1 MAFFWEQ
8 RRLGNVFKEYSE
20 KNHGELP
27 ALTIVQGQGTINR
40 NESERN
46 LMYEKS
52 NLSSY
57 KMVRKNDFIVH
68 LRSFEGGLEI
78 ATLDGI
84 ISPAYHTLHGD
95 NTDSRFYYSYF
106 RSYEFINHG
115 LVPHVYGIRDGRSI
129 DIAGMKTILI
139 PYTSF
144 DEQKKIGNYI
154 ETIDRLITL
163 HQCKYF
169 TICDKNRFAWEQ
181 RKLFD
186 FTYFY
191 NGLTYTPDDV
201 RENGTLVLRSSNVKH
216 SEIVLNDNVYVD
228 PIKVNSEYVKKGDII
243 IVVRNG
249 SRALIGKHAVIKD
262 EMPNT
267 VIGAF
272 MSGIRSQYSFFVNSL
287 LDTSQFK
294 EEILRNLGATI
305 NQITGY
311 MFSKMEFMI
320 PSCYEQKIIGDYF
333 SKLDNL
339 ITLHQRKCENLK
351 KLKKFM
357 LQKMFPQNGENVP
370 KIRFYNFTDTWEQ
383 RKLDEVITRI
393 GTGLNPRDNFTLNS
407 GGENYYVTIKNF
419 VHGHLSLDDNCDKV
433 DDEALKRIQERSD
446 LCVNDILFTSIGR
459 IGDCYLIKKQP
470 TNWNINESVFTLRPN
485 LTLVEP
491 EYIYHTIHSDA
502 VLNQIINGITGST
515 FKSIKIADLKKV
527 NIPVPSKAEQKQ
539 IAAFISI
546 IDHLITLHQSKCDNL
561 KELKKY
567 MLQNMF
573 I

>member
-1 MAFFWEQ
+1 MIIVKKPKIRFKGFTETWEQ

-154 ETIDRLITL
+154 ETIDR
-163 HQCKYF
+163 
-169 TICDKNRFAWEQ
+169 
-181 RKLFD
+181 
-186 FTYFY
+186 
-191 NGLTYTPDDV
+191 
-201 RENGTLVLRSSNVKH
+201 
-216 SEIVLNDNVYVD
+216 
-228 PIKVNSEYVKKGDII
+228 
-243 IVVRNG
+243 
-249 SRALIGKHAVIKD
+249 
-262 EMPNT
+262 
-267 VIGAF
+267 
-272 MSGIRSQYSFFVNSL
+272 
-287 LDTSQFK
+287 
-294 EEILRNLGATI
+294 
-305 NQITGY
+305 
-311 MFSKMEFMI
+311 
-320 PSCYEQKIIGDYF
+320 
-333 SKLDNL
+333 L

-561 KELKKY
+561 KELEKY

>member
-1 MAFFWEQ
+1 MIIVKKPKIRFKGFTETWEQ

-95 NTDSRFYYSYF
+95 NTNSRFYYSYF

-154 ETIDRLITL
+154 ETID
-163 HQCKYF
+163 H
-169 TICDKNRFAWEQ
+169 
-181 RKLFD
+181 
-186 FTYFY
+186 
-191 NGLTYTPDDV
+191 
-201 RENGTLVLRSSNVKH
+201 
-216 SEIVLNDNVYVD
+216 
-228 PIKVNSEYVKKGDII
+228 
-243 IVVRNG
+243 
-249 SRALIGKHAVIKD
+249 
-262 EMPNT
+262 
-267 VIGAF
+267 
-272 MSGIRSQYSFFVNSL
+272 
-287 LDTSQFK
+287 
-294 EEILRNLGATI
+294 
-305 NQITGY
+305 
-311 MFSKMEFMI
+311 
-320 PSCYEQKIIGDYF
+320 
-333 SKLDNL
+333 L
-339 ITLHQRKCENLK
+339 ITLHQRQCENLK

-357 LQKMFPQNGENVP
+357 LQKLFPQNGENVP
-370 KIRFYNFTDTWEQ
+370 EIRFSNFTDTWEQ
-383 RKLDEVITRI
+383 RKLSEIYSFIGNAFVGTATPYYINEGHLYLESNNIKNGQINLNTKVFINDEFYEKQKDKWLHTGDIVMVQSGHVGHAAVIPKELNNSAAHALIMFRYPIMEVEPYFLNCYYQTRVFKRKI
-393 GTGLNPRDNFTLNS
+393 EEIATGNTIKHILASDMKELKVNFT
-407 GGENYYVTIKNF
+407 NYVEQQKI
-419 VHGHLSLDDNCDKV
+419 GSLFSKLDN
-433 DDEALKRIQERSD
+433 
-446 LCVNDILFTSIGR
+446 
-459 IGDCYLIKKQP
+459 
-470 TNWNINESVFTLRPN
+470 
-485 LTLVEP
+485 
-491 EYIYHTIHSDA
+491 
-502 VLNQIINGITGST
+502 
-515 FKSIKIADLKKV
+515 
-527 NIPVPSKAEQKQ
+527 
-539 IAAFISI
+539 
-546 IDHLITLHQSKCDNL
+546 LITLHQSKCDKL
-561 KELKKY
+561 KEVKKY